1 MFEFISDFFLY
12 SRHTD
17 RLEISEE
24 FFKLIR
30 TWNAGSREYGR

>member
-1 MFEFISDFFLY
+1 MFEFISVNFLY

-24 FFKLIR
+24 LFKLIR
-30 TWNAGSREYGR
+30 TWDAGSREHGR